1 MKPSP
6 AQYRRFERTKS
17 VQLFAQDFSDEQI
30 TVMRELFDL
39 CDADGD
45 GNIAASELRQVM
57 DELGLQVGKEEFEQ
71 LFKEL
76 DTNNDKMISFGD
88 FLSGLKWIQK
98 SIRITASSGAVPV
111 RKPPGS
117 NGSSPAPASPGSA
130 SSSSS
135 VPPGPRR
142 LGRTRSVT
150 QFIEETGGL
159 SEGELAKMK
168 KFFKE
173 CDEDQDGTV
182 SKREMWNFLHKQGV
196 EASKEEFIS
205 FFNELDDDQTGTLS
219 FKQFV
224 TGIQGLRKGLY
235 ILRAAPAPA
244 PAPASPAPAPVKS
257 ASPPPQRLNAP
268 TVSPQARRASAGA
281 RDMPRPSG
289 SPASPLA
296 SSPTIHRPTAAVAS
310 PSPSPKGH
318 TIPRPLVRSRT
329 LADLVQQGVQQEEVG
344 HVRELFSLCDKNGDG
359 SIDMD
364 ELNAVFVELGI
375 RATREEV
382 ASLFQKLAGNRR
394 VITYDEFLNGM
405 QWLNKGVVLSNAL
418 EQQAGAPAK
427 REEAQKRIAELEKTN
442 EVLRSYLQEF
452 VGKVAMRADKE
463 CKTQHP
469 KTAAMLLELLDY
481 PLIRQMEGFVGGKLT
496 TPESDEAIT
505 STQRQLAAAGRKK

>member
-17 VQLFAQDFSDEQI
+17 VQLI

-224 TGIQGLRKGLY
+224 TGIQGLRKSVRKHGAHRLA
-235 ILRAAPAPA
+235 LATCPDHPGKAA
-244 PAPASPAPAPVKS
+244 
-257 ASPPPQRLNAP
+257 L
-268 TVSPQARRASAGA
+268 
-281 RDMPRPSG
+281 
-289 SPASPLA
+289 
-296 SSPTIHRPTAAVAS
+296 
-310 PSPSPKGH
+310 
-318 TIPRPLVRSRT
+318 T